1 MVIVDNSSSNEV
13 ALKVAAVARRTGVS
27 VRTLHYYEEI
37 GLLSPSGR
45 TSSGHRLYTQR
56 EIQRLQQIRSLQQL
70 GMGLSEIAE
79 CFKEGRI
86 DAQSVVRDHLERVRK
101 EKDAL
106 GRLESLLGK
115 ILTLL
120 NEGEHDDGSTTE
132 TFLKTVETI
141 TMLDKYFTPE
151 QQKQLQDHQ
160 ARGTETV
167 TPVIQD
173 LQKALDSGVAPDSQ
187 KAQTLIQRWGEAL
200 DEVTGGDQTMVD
212 SIHKMLHEER
222 QAREEHGISEALFAY
237 MGKVMAGDAHK

>member
-1 MVIVDNSSSNEV
+1 MDNSSSNEG

-45 TSSGHRLYTQR
+45 TASGHRLYTQL

-70 GMGLSEIAE
+70 GMDLSEIAE
-79 CFKEGRI
+79 CFENGRI
-86 DAQSVVRDHLERVRK
+86 DAKGVVRDHLERVRTQIG
-101 EKDAL
+101 AL
-106 GRLESLLGK
+106 GHLESLLGK

-120 NEGEHDDGSTTE
+120 DEAEHDDGLTTE

-141 TMLDKYFTPE
+141 TMLDKYFTQE
-151 QQKQLQDHQ
+151 QQKQLQDHE

-173 LQKALDSGVAPDSQ
+173 LQKALDSGVAPDSPQ
-187 KAQTLIQRWGEAL
+187 LQTLIQRWGEAL
-200 DEVTGGDQTMVD
+200 EEVSGGDLAMVD
-212 SIHKMLHEER
+212 SIHRMLHEEQ
-222 QAREEHGISEALFAY
+222 QAREAHGISEALFAY
-237 MGKVMAGDAHK
+237 MGQAMGGDDHR